1 MIINIIDNNN
11 SKYKSSVNYQAE
23 VGGNELDIQTITRID
38 IRNSAE
44 LKKKTTRSKTQSI
57 RQHHLSK
64 LKTPIHKKNH
74 KFSRT
79 QS

>member
-1 MIINIIDNNN
+1 MLIINIIDNYN
-11 SKYKSSVNYQAE
+11 STYKPSVNYQAE

-44 LKKKTTRSKTQSI
+44 LKKNTRSKTRSI

-64 LKTPIHKKNH
+64 LKTPIH
-74 KFSRT
+74 
-79 QS
+79 